1 MNRREVQVQVEIEG
15 RTHELRATVFGQ
27 DRMPPPDRYG
37 ARLETVGMTAQG
49 EELVS
54 AVLYDRIAGLD
65 LSCGPAVI
73 R

>member
-15 RTHELRATVFGQ
+15 RTHKLHATIFGQ
-27 DRMPPPDRYG
+27 DRLPPPDRYG
-37 ARLETVGMTAQG
+37 ARLVTIGRTAQG

-54 AVLYDRIAGLD
+54 AVLYDRITGLD